1 MRPAVAVAV
10 GLLLAG
16 CYRATV
22 TVQPS
27 SALIGLP
34 DGTMAGPPAQVVAR
48 PWPLR
53 ATPIVVEA
61 PGYRTYAT
69 KVRWRLGAALGR
81 GRSVDV
87 LLVPEHAR
95 SGE

>member
-1 MRPAVAVAV
+1 MRPALVVAV
-10 GLLLAG
+10 GLLAGG

-22 TVQPS
+22 TAQPS

-34 DGTMAGPPAQVVAR
+34 DGTMVGPPARVVVR

-53 ATPIVVEA
+53 ATPVVVEA
-61 PGYRTYAT
+61 PGYRTYST

-87 LLVPEHAR
+87 LLVPEHGR